1 VSTDVVL
8 SFYFHLKDI
17 YPAAKIEGISFGRS
31 IIGNTFVPHTES
43 NKFSSSSRK
52 FSQVTN
58 NFSLVPSLQS
68 HECETLA
75 CKGVE
80 TFCVT
85 SLESMIDNV
94 ISELGTQDIE
104 VMTTVRIGNREGQNE
119 EKSYKVTSRVK
130 KLPHR
135 KIVLCHPQPSQQA
148 VFYCHM
154 STAFERY
161 IIPLEGTDGTKI
173 NPLAVCH
180 YDTENFNPIFFEVL
194 KVKPGTKPMCH
205 FLPEDHL
212 IWATH

>member
-31 IIGNTFVPHTES
+31 IIGNTFVPRTES
-43 NKFSSSSRK
+43 NKFSSSSKK

-80 TFCVT
+80 TFCAT

-104 VMTTVRIGNREGQNE
+104 VMTTVLIGNREGQNE

-130 KLPHR
+130 
-135 KIVLCHPQPSQQA
+135 
-148 VFYCHM
+148 M
-154 STAFERY
+154 STCTNNNKIKLAIKYNTLFNIY
-161 IIPLEGTDGTKI
+161 LKNNIILHYNWINIKKI
-173 NPLAVCH
+173 KN
-180 YDTENFNPIFFEVL
+180 
-194 KVKPGTKPMCH
+194 K
-205 FLPEDHL
+205 
-212 IWATH
+212 